1 MKILQ
6 IEIVNNP
13 ENWEI
18 SDMYQSILD
27 SDKPNLYAAAYAVV
41 ERRLHFNRLVDET
54 DADIQADVE
63 DFLFENTKGDVITW
77 DGDDNFQLIFTE
89 IEEPTAVAATSVPVT
104 ASPISATES
113 VSVENTL
120 TCSVQPSV

>member
-1 MKILQ
+1 MKLLQ

-18 SDMYQSILD
+18 SDMHRCIVS
-27 SDKPNLYAAAYAVV
+27 SDKSNLYAAAYAIV
-41 ERRLHFNRLVDET
+41 ERRLQENRLPEDT

-77 DGDDNFQLIFTE
+77 DGDDKFQLIFTE
-89 IEEPTAVAATSVPVT
+89 IEEPAAILVTTSTTTSAPPILNVEAVPQ
-104 ASPISATES
+104 ES
-113 VSVENTL
+113 VA
-120 TCSVQPSV
+120 TC